1 MAVRVRRAEK
11 RDIPAIVE
19 VNCSDVERWYHF
31 TPRGRA
37 EPASYEELSSWE
49 RVMHGGPWMDE
60 AALSDYWRR
69 MERLGVIPLVAE
81 LEGKV
86 VGHLDVIFCKDPVLG
101 EYFYLDV
108 LMIHRSYRRRGVA
121 RALINAA
128 EDLAKD
134 RGFRKL
140 VVQPEDYEGP
150 SGLTYRS
157 LGFRREWEVAVL
169 SLTPKNGA
177 EKNEAKVQSISPDEE
192 RPVEAFPMV
201 CGWYVVSAKM
211 WDYAVHPRGT
221 LYTAIPLHSLVFKVL
236 VNSEAF
242 YIHIGEKLFANGV
255 GVLCLWA
262 PQNFT
267 EEGLRRVVGT
277 VEALATAIGLKKLET
292 RTLDMFVEVLGKLG
306 FRREGFTEPF
316 MVKEL

>member
-1 MAVRVRRAEK
+1 MTIKVRRAGK
-11 RDIPAIVE
+11 KDIPAIVE
-19 VNCSDVERWYHF
+19 VYYSDVEQWYRF

-37 EPASYEELSSWE
+37 EPAGYEELSSWE

-101 EYFYLDV
+101 EYLYLDV
-108 LMIHRSYRRRGVA
+108 LMVHRSYRRRGVA
-121 RALINAA
+121 RALISTA

-157 LGFRREWEVAVL
+157 LSFRREWEVAVL
-169 SLTPKNGA
+169 SLSPENAALGNGV
-177 EKNEAKVQSISPDEE
+177 KVQSISPDEE
-192 RPVEAFPMV
+192 HPVEAFPMV

-211 WDYAVHPRGT
+211 WDYAFYPREPF
-221 LYTAIPLHSLVFKVL
+221 YTAIPLHSLVFKVL
-236 VNSEAF
+236 VDNEAF
-242 YIHIGEKLFANGV
+242 YIHVAEKIFENGV
-255 GVLCLWA
+255 GTLCLWA
-262 PQNFT
+262 PKNFT
-267 EEGLRRVVGT
+267 EKRLKRAIGAA
-277 VEALATAIGLKKLET
+277 EALARAVGLKKLET
-292 RTLDMFVEVLGKLG
+292 RTLDIFAEVLEKIG
-306 FRREGFTEPF
+306 FRIEGFTEPF
-316 MVKEL
+316 MVKRL